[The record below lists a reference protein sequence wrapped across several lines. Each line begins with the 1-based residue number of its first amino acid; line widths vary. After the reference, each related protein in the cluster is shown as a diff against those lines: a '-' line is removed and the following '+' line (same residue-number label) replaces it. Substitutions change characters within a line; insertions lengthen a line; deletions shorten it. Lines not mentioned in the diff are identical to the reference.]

1 MQLVLSMA
9 LAILVGLLSEYFV
22 SERTEEQT
30 RNAYLFAL
38 GLTLSILLSA
48 FVHNHGFLQA
58 QEIGELVSC
67 KKYGGFTTLWHLAL
81 ANLLLYHSR
90 YQVYTPLGGDDWDS
104 VCCRSAVMN

>member
-1 MQLVLSMA
+1 MQLVLSMG
-9 LAILVGLLSEYFV
+9 LAILVGQLSEYFV

-58 QEIGELVSC
+58 QEIGELVPC
-67 KKYGGFTTLWHLAL
+67 RKWEIHNFMAFVTPQFTIVSQSL
-81 ANLLLYHSR
+81 SG
-90 YQVYTPLGGDDWDS
+90 TPLGG
-104 VCCRSAVMN
+104 